1 VTTLLDVAGRA
12 GVSKSTVSNVIRGTA
27 LVAAATRERVERAIA
42 ETGYHPNAIARSLKA
57 RTSTA
62 IGLVVPDL
70 TNPFYAQLAVGVE
83 RAARTLGYAV
93 LTAHTECRP
102 TTETEAGRALI
113 ERRVDGV
120 IIGGM
125 SSGSRLPK
133 MLLDRDIPVVLA
145 SLGEIDDRRVGVIDH
160 DDLAA
165 MKAIVAHLYDLG
177 HRRLAFVSQN
187 LLEHSGERR
196 HLGFEKALK
205 RRRLAPVGIDDGATA
220 VVAHNDMQAI
230 ATIDR
235 LERRGLRVPHDV
247 SVVGYDDV
255 PLAAHCRIQLTTV
268 RSDAVEMSRRAVE
281 LVVSAA
287 RKGLHVSHRELLGN
301 PLIIRSTT
309 GRPPP

>member
-1 VTTLLDVAGRA
+1 MTTLNDVAERA

-27 LVAAATRERVERAIA
+27 LVADATRERVERAIA

-120 IIGGM
+120 IVGGM
-125 SSGSRLPK
+125 SSGSPLPR

-145 SLGEIDDRRVGVIDH
+145 SLGAIDDRRVGVIDH

-177 HRRLAFVSQN
+177 HRRMAFVSQN

-196 HLGFEKALK
+196 RVGFEKALK

-235 LERRGLRVPHDV
+235 LERRGLRVPDDV

-268 RSDAVEMSRRAVE
+268 RSDAIEMSRRAVE

-287 RKGLHVSHRELLGN
+287 RNGRHVSHRELLGN

-309 GRPPP
+309 ARPPR